1 MVDRMRS
8 TDTSLDSKLA
18 RGRHRI
24 WPSRQLSNLWQL
36 GILEFSRFL
45 FRHQRLHGLF
55 LELYSSCHHILAV
68 HKKDY
73 SLVHAMGLLFET
85 DTAGFLRLN
94 KTTQARTDYIGNLHA
109 AHPWFSPVDVRLLL
123 ESWDA
128 DANSLFTFMTMT
140 KKTVKR
146 VHQFSPL
153 RRNLKDSMRLTV
165 IQQSTKCDRQAPLPL
180 RG

>member
-1 MVDRMRS
+1 MRS

-128 DANSLFTFMTMT
+128 GRKFALHIHDYDKEDSKACTSIFSASPQSEGFYAADSNSAIDQM
-140 KKTVKR
+140 
-146 VHQFSPL
+146 
-153 RRNLKDSMRLTV
+153 
-165 IQQSTKCDRQAPLPL
+165 
-180 RG
+180 